1 MIHLAYKEMKKAQ
14 QDETQQPPLAAL
26 SKMFRG
32 NFTLHL
38 PSRRAVS
45 LVPVR
50 AL

>member
-1 MIHLAYKEMKKAQ
+1 MRTPEIEEAQ
-14 QDETQQPPLAAL
+14 QVETQQPPLAAL

-38 PSRRAVS
+38 PSQRS
-45 LVPVR
+45 LPLAGLR